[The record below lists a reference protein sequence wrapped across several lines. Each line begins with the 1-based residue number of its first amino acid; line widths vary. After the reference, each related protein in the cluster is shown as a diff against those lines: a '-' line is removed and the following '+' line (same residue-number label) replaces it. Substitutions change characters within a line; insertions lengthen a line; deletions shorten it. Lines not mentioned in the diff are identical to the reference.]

1 MTVTIPA
8 GIKHWHGAAPGSM
21 FQHISI
27 MESVPKITTER
38 LEEVNPADYEALNP

>member
-8 GIKHWHGAAPGSM
+8 GIKHWHGAAPRSM

-27 MESVPKITTER
+27 MESNPGITTEW
-38 LEEVNPADYEALNP
+38 LEEVNPVDYKTLNP